1 MLSFSKITFKNRFNN
16 MEIKIKACNEFV
28 LGHYR
33 KSSDAKPAKSF
44 SEEQIMNALN
54 KSKSFN
60 VRDWFGSVDLVI
72 FTVTNIEKDKY
83 GRYIYTI
90 KSSQTINKNYFPSVL
105 EICQDCDNVASPIS
119 YSIQ

>member
-1 MLSFSKITFKNRFNN
+1 
-16 MEIKIKACNEFV
+16 MEIRIKACNEFV

-33 KSSDAKPAKSF
+33 KASDAKPAKSF
-44 SEEQIMNALN
+44 SEEHIMNALN

-60 VRDWFGSVDLVI
+60 VRDWFGSVDLVT
-72 FTVTNIEKDKY
+72 FTITNIEKDKY
-83 GRYIYTI
+83 GHYIYTI

-105 EICQDCDNVASPIS
+105 EICQDCGNVASPIS

>member
-1 MLSFSKITFKNRFNN
+1 
-16 MEIKIKACNEFV
+16 MEIKIKASGRFV

-33 KSSDAKPAKSF
+33 KSSDAKPVREF

-60 VRDWFGSVDLVI
+60 VRDWYGSTSLVN
-72 FTVTNIEKDKY
+72 FTITNIEKDKY
-83 GRYIYTI
+83 GDYIYTMESN
-90 KSSQTINKNYFPSVL
+90 KSINKDYFPSVL
-105 EICQDCDNVASPIS
+105 EICQDYENVASPIS

>member
-1 MLSFSKITFKNRFNN
+1 MKIR
-16 MEIKIKACNEFV
+16 IKTGGRFV

-33 KSSDAKPAKSF
+33 KRSDAKPAESF

-60 VRDWFGSVDLVI
+60 VRDWYGFISLVN
-72 FTVTNIEKDKY
+72 FTITSIERGKY
-83 GRYIYTI
+83 GDYIYTI
-90 KSSQTINKNYFPSVL
+90 ESNRSINKDYFPSIL
-105 EICQDCDNVASPIS
+105 EICQDYENVASPIS